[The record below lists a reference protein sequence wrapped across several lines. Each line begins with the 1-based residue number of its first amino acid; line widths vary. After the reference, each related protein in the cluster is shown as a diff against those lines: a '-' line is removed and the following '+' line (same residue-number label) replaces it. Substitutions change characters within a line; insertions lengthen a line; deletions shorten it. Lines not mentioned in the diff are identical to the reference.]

1 MLDVRRQASDSGQWQ
16 VFPGFRTWCAFGQIG
31 FSFSGLFRIQL
42 IQSLV
47 EARSQQFILPFRKL
61 KKVLIDNLNNGTDIK
76 NNDNLI
82 NEFISVNPDY
92 YQGYVLA
99 ANYFYDIKK

>member
-1 MLDVRRQASDSGQWQ
+1 M
-16 VFPGFRTWCAFGQIG
+16 
-31 FSFSGLFRIQL
+31 
-42 IQSLV
+42 
-47 EARSQQFILPFRKL
+47 
-61 KKVLIDNLNNGTDIK
+61 IDNLNNGTDIK

-99 ANYFYDIKK
+99 ANYFYDIKDYDRALDYYKLSLSKEFENTTAADNVKYKITELESKVR